1 LISNH
6 KKICFSIKHLLKEY
20 KRKSN
25 FTPNNNKMDP
35 IYRNMKP
42 TLLILAAGMGSRFG
56 GLKQIEPVGPNGE
69 TILEY
74 SIYDAIR
81 AGFGKVVFVIRE
93 SFAESF
99 KTLFESKLAGK
110 IEIEYVYQE
119 TNMLPEGFQ
128 LPEGREKPWGTGH
141 AVLMAKDAIKEPFAV
156 INADDFYGAEAYKVI
171 AEYLNE
177 LIAPEKY
184 AMVGYRL
191 NNTLSEFGAVSRGI
205 CLTDAN
211 DLLTKITETH
221 KIRPEGDMILCESE
235 KKETIELNGNETVSM
250 NFWGFHPSIFDNI
263 ETQFIDFLTHNIG
276 QLKSEFYIPFVVF
289 EMIKT
294 GQVNVEVLQADSP
307 WFGVT
312 YKEDKPYVIDQ
323 IQNLTNQGIYPEKL
337 W

>member
-1 LISNH
+1 MN
-6 KKICFSIKHLLKEY
+6 SIN
-20 KRKSN
+20 R
-25 FTPNNNKMDP
+25 D
-35 IYRNMKP
+35 MKP

-74 SIYDAIR
+74 SVYDSIR

-99 KTLFESKLAGK
+99 KTRFESKLAGK

-119 TNMLPEGFQ
+119 TSMLPEGFQ

-141 AVLMAKDAIKEPFAV
+141 AVLMSKDVINEPFAV

-171 AEYLNE
+171 AEFLK
-177 LIAPEKY
+177 LSITPEKY
-184 AMVGYRL
+184 SMVGYRL
-191 NNTLSEFGAVSRGI
+191 KNTLSEFGAVSRGI
-205 CLTDAN
+205 CVTN
-211 DLLTKITETH
+211 EKQQLTKITETH
-221 KIRPEGDMILCESE
+221 KIRPEGSLILCKSE
-235 KKETIELNGNETVSM
+235 EKETVELKGDETVSM
-250 NFWGFHPSIFDNI
+250 NFWGFHPSIFENI
-263 ETQFIDFLTHNIG
+263 ETQFIDFLSQNIN
-276 QLKSEFYIPFVVF
+276 QPKSEFYIPFVVF

-294 GQVNVEVLQADSP
+294 GLISVEVLQADSP

-312 YKEDKPYVIDQ
+312 YKEDKPFVIEQ
-323 IQNLTNQGIYPEKL
+323 IRNLTNQGIYPEKL

>member
-1 LISNH
+1 
-6 KKICFSIKHLLKEY
+6 
-20 KRKSN
+20 
-25 FTPNNNKMDP
+25 
-35 IYRNMKP
+35 MKP

-74 SIYDAIR
+74 SVYDAIR

-99 KTLFESKLAGK
+99 KTRFESKLAGK
-110 IEIEYVYQE
+110 IEISYVYQE

-141 AVLMAKDAIKEPFAV
+141 AVLMAKDAISEPFAV
-156 INADDFYGAEAYKVI
+156 INADDFYGAEAYRVI
-171 AEYLNE
+171 AEYLTQA
-177 LIAPEKY
+177 ITPEKY

-191 NNTLSEFGAVSRGI
+191 NNTLSEFGSVSRGI
-205 CLTDAN
+205 CVTDEN
-211 DLLTKITETH
+211 NRLTKITETH
-221 KIRPEGDMILCESE
+221 KIRPEEGEILCESE
-235 KKETIELNGNETVSM
+235 ENKTIKLTGQETVSM
-250 NFWGFHPSIFDNI
+250 NFWGFHPSIFENI
-263 ETQFIDFLTHNIG
+263 ETQFIDFLTNHIN
-276 QLKSEFYIPFVVF
+276 QPKSEFYIPFVVF

-294 GQVNVEVLQADSP
+294 RLISVEVLHADSP

-312 YKEDKPYVIDQ
+312 YQEDKPFVIEQ
-323 IQNLTNQGIYPEKL
+323 IQNLTDRGIYPAKL